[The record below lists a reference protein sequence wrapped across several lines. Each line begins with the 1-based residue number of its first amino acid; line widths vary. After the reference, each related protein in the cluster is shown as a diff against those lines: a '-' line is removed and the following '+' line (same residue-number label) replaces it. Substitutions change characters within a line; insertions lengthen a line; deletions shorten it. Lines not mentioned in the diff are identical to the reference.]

1 MKTNEVPQD
10 GSILEKS
17 GVRDVCYAVDE
28 NGEYKQVISVGW
40 DPKNDAINYAW
51 QTINEECEEIKKE
64 IIAGKKSPLALHIH
78 RVVMTPEILAGYSG
92 FTKHQ
97 IKKWCKAKHF
107 NKLSE
112 SELEILA
119 RALNIEVKQLVST
132 D

>member
-51 QTINEECEEIKKE
+51 QTINEECEEIKRDV
-64 IIAGKKSPLALHIH
+64 IAGKKSPLAFHIH
-78 RVVMTPEILAGYSG
+78 RLVMTPEILAGYSC

-112 SELEILA
+112 NELEVLA
-119 RALNIEVKQLVST
+119 RALSIEVNQLISI